1 MSSVPTVPVEQ
12 QLEIVKLFVKRK
24 DMRFSHTT
32 GFDRDD
38 LEGKI
43 LEDLTKWPP
52 KYPGEVMRRCQ
63 FAFADWMRARLGGDG
78 KGDKPNKTTFD
89 TIDKTELEF
98 QLTPTMTVAETI
110 QGDADVVRWGDDL
123 THITQHFSPRDGLII
138 ELISE
143 GYTMQEIGEVLGIS
157 KAGVSRAVSRL
168 RPKLA
173 DLLGVA

>member
-24 DMRFSHTT
+24 DMRLSHTT

-38 LEGKI
+38 LEGLI
-43 LEDLTKWPP
+43 LENLTRWPP

-63 FAFADWMRARLGGDG
+63 FTYADWMRKRMGGTG
-78 KGDKPNKTTFD
+78 KGVRPNKLTYD
-89 TIDKTELEF
+89 TIEKTELEHP
-98 QLTPTMTVAETI
+98 LTPTITVAETI
-110 QGDADVVRWGDDL
+110 QGDADVIRWGDDL

-138 ELISE
+138 ELVSE

-157 KAGVSRAVSRL
+157 KAGVSRAISRL
-168 RPKLA
+168 RPQLA
-173 DLLGVA
+173 ELLGVA